1 MKILSNAQ
9 PSAGTKQRITLE
21 YLRDED
27 IDGLGQD
34 ASTYEREKNK
44 IRKILI
50 GNCRMMDN
58 KMEKN
63 AAYEITP
70 AVSIILFLSIFRK
83 MISSLNAII

>member
-70 AVSIILFLSIFRK
+70 AVSLILILNIFRK

>member
-1 MKILSNAQ
+1 LKILSNAQ

>member
-70 AVSIILFLSIFRK
+70 AVSLILFLSIFRK

>member
-1 MKILSNAQ
+1 
-9 PSAGTKQRITLE
+9 LE

-27 IDGLGQD
+27 VEALGPD
-34 ASTYEREKNK
+34 ASTYERDKNK

-70 AVSIILFLSIFRK
+70 AVRFYLYS
-83 MISSLNAII
+83 